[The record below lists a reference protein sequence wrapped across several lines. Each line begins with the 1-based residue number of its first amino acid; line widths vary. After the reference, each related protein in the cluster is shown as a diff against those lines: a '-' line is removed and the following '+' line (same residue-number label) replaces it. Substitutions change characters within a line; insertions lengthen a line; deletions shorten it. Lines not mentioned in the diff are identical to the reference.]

1 MSLELTPDEIRKVFH
16 ETYLTQNYDFLVED
30 LEKLANAFVA
40 SAVSKIARAERTEC
54 IKFVNSLNTTVG
66 EALKEKRGHL

>member
-1 MSLELTPDEIRKVFH
+1 MSLELTSEEVRKIFH
-16 ETYLTQNYDFLVED
+16 ETYLRDNYNFDLDD

-40 SAVSKIARAERTEC
+40 GAVNKIARAERAEC

-66 EALKEKRGHL
+66 KALEEKRGHL

>member
-1 MSLELTPDEIRKVFH
+1 MSLELTSEEIRKVFH
-16 ETYLTQNYDFLVED
+16 ETYLEQNYNFLVED

-40 SAVSKIARAERTEC
+40 ASVNKIARAERAEC

-66 EALKEKRGHL
+66 KALEEKRGHL